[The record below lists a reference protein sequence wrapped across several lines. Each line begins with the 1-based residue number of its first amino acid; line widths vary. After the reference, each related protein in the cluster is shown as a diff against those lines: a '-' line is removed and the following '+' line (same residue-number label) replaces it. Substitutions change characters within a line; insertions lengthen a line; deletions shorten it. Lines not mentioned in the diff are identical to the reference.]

1 MARLVWT
8 ATGGGISA
16 GVRGR
21 IVLYSP
27 DGRDLEYLSPRG
39 VESSNPILVGKQI
52 WFEARDGGGGSIW
65 RVDPA
70 E

>member
-1 MARLVWT
+1 
-8 ATGGGISA
+8 
-16 GVRGR
+16 VRGR

-39 VESSNPILVGKQI
+39 IVSSNPILVGSQI
-52 WFEARDGGGGSIW
+52 WFEAHDGDGGSIW
-65 RVDPA
+65 QVDLA